1 VDLQGGFFGTIRCP
15 YARQTKIKYLL
26 AAIKEPPPGTRAIMT
41 SDIGRAFFFTGSELA
56 PNLLCG
62 KCERILV
69 SGSRRERLGQCDP
82 EVPTVR
88 HLQRYLATAYLRGEG
103 PSRSQRRQE
112 RRLAVV
118 LKHLRLV
125 PSKSWQTGL
134 PHLDKSH

>member
-1 VDLQGGFFGTIRCP
+1 MDLQGGFFGTIRCP

-69 SGSRRERLGQCDP
+69 SGRRTERMGDW
-82 EVPTVR
+82 
-88 HLQRYLATAYLRGEG
+88 
-103 PSRSQRRQE
+103 
-112 RRLAVV
+112 V
-118 LKHLRLV
+118 LKCQYCGAFNDT
-125 PSKSWQTGL
+125 SL
-134 PHLDKSH
+134 PVNGPAKRPMKASSIKPA